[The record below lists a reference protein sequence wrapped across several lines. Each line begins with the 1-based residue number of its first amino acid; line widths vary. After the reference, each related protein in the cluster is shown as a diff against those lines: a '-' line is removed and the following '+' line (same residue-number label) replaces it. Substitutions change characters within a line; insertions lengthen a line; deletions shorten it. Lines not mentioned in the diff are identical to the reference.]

1 MPTVAVMPIPLDS
14 SLFDSI
20 AGLPLH
26 PLVVHFAVV
35 LLPLGALGL
44 VVLVLVPKWADR
56 YGWLTVGAIAV
67 GTGAAFVA
75 KESGEALAAKYYM
88 RRGYLLLNHNY
99 RTRMG
104 ELDLVLYKDGQL
116 VFAEVKT
123 RAGRMLDAPAAAV
136 DARKQRRLIL
146 AAQYY
151 LQHSPYADASIRFDV
166 VEVTPAGDAWQI
178 HCIPDAFQC

>member
-1 MPTVAVMPIPLDS
+1 MTEDI
-14 SLFDSI
+14 
-20 AGLPLH
+20 GR
-26 PLVVHFAVV
+26 
-35 LLPLGALGL
+35 
-44 VVLVLVPKWADR
+44 K
-56 YGWLTVGAIAV
+56 
-67 GTGAAFVA
+67 
-75 KESGEALAAKYYM
+75 GEALAAKYYM

-151 LQHSPYADASIRFDV
+151 LQHSPMQ
-166 VEVTPAGDAWQI
+166 TPASALTWWKLPPQAMPGRSIVSRMRSNAKAAMPQSWNI
-178 HCIPDAFQC
+178 EVL

>member
-1 MPTVAVMPIPLDS
+1 MTEDI
-14 SLFDSI
+14 
-20 AGLPLH
+20 GR
-26 PLVVHFAVV
+26 
-35 LLPLGALGL
+35 
-44 VVLVLVPKWADR
+44 K
-56 YGWLTVGAIAV
+56 
-67 GTGAAFVA
+67 
-75 KESGEALAAKYYM
+75 GEALAAKYYM

-116 VFAEVKT
+116 IFAEVKT

-166 VEVTPAGDAWQI
+166 VEVTPQAMPGRSIVSRMRSNAKVAMPQSWNI
-178 HCIPDAFQC
+178 EVL

>member
-1 MPTVAVMPIPLDS
+1 MQFQSTRDS
-14 SLFDSI
+14 ALRVSSSEAIVRGLAPKSGLFVPESFPKADLENWKSL
-20 AGLPLH
+20 PY
-26 PLVVHFAVV
+26 P
-35 LLPLGALGL
+35 
-44 VVLVLVPKWADR
+44 
-56 YGWLTVGAIAV
+56 
-67 GTGAAFVA
+67 
-75 KESGEALAAKYYM
+75 ALAAKYYM

>member
-1 MPTVAVMPIPLDS
+1 MLGRYLSDIQVF
-14 SLFDSI
+14 LFH
-20 AGLPLH
+20 LH
-26 PLVVHFAVV
+26 LVVFLRHPGRREPQ
-35 LLPLGALGL
+35 LLGNGR
-44 VVLVLVPKWADR
+44 K
-56 YGWLTVGAIAV
+56 
-67 GTGAAFVA
+67 
-75 KESGEALAAKYYM
+75 GEALAAKYYM

>member
-1 MPTVAVMPIPLDS
+1 MTEDI
-14 SLFDSI
+14 
-20 AGLPLH
+20 GR
-26 PLVVHFAVV
+26 
-35 LLPLGALGL
+35 
-44 VVLVLVPKWADR
+44 K
-56 YGWLTVGAIAV
+56 
-67 GTGAAFVA
+67 
-75 KESGEALAAKYYM
+75 GEALAAKYYM

-146 AAQYY
+146 ADRK
-151 LQHSPYADASIRFDV
+151 SV
-166 VEVTPAGDAWQI
+166 V
-178 HCIPDAFQC
+178 